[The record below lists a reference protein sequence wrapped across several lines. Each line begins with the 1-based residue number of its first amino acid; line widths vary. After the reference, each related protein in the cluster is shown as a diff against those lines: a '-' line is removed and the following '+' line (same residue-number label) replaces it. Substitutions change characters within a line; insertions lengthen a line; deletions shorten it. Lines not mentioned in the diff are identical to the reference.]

1 MAKLQVSKNNY
12 APRNRR
18 KKRPGVH
25 SKCRTSKLK
34 ASKLYRKSYRGQG

>member
-12 APRNRR
+12 APRTTR

-34 ASKLYRKSYRGQG
+34 RSKNYRKISRGQG